1 MTAAPGG
8 ARQPRTGRSA
18 FLVAAGILCSRLAG
32 LVRLRVF
39 SHYFGL
45 ESDAA
50 DAFNAAFRIPN
61 FLQNLFG
68 EGALSASFIPVY
80 AALVARGER
89 HDADRVAG
97 AVATLLALAVAI
109 LVLVGVLAPPVLIA
123 GIAPGFTR
131 GKRDPTIPIIPVL
144 FSCAGLLELFPWCPG
159 VL

>member
-39 SHYFGL
+39 AHYFGL

-50 DAFNAAFRIPN
+50 DAFTAGFRIPN

-80 AALVARGER
+80 ASLLARGEPR
-89 HDADRVAG
+89 AADRVAG
-97 AVATLLALAVAI
+97 AVGSLLALAVSVI
-109 LVLVGVLAPPVLIA
+109 VLVGVMATPALSALV
-123 GIAPGFTR
+123 APGFT
-131 GKRDPTIPIIPVL
+131 GDKRDLTI
-144 FSCAGLLELFPWCPG
+144 A
-159 VL
+159 

>member
-1 MTAAPGG
+1 
-8 ARQPRTGRSA
+8 
-18 FLVAAGILCSRLAG
+18 VAAGILCSRLAG

-39 SHYFGL
+39 AHYFGL

-89 HDADRVAG
+89 RDADLVAG
-97 AVATLLALAVAI
+97 AVAELLALAVAI
-109 LVLVGVLAPPVLIA
+109 LVLAGVLATPALIA
-123 GIAPGFTR
+123 VIAPGFTGGEGALTNATVPDLWPR
-131 GKRDPTIPIIPVL
+131 
-144 FSCAGLLELFPWCPG
+144 AGRLWRSG
-159 VL
+159 